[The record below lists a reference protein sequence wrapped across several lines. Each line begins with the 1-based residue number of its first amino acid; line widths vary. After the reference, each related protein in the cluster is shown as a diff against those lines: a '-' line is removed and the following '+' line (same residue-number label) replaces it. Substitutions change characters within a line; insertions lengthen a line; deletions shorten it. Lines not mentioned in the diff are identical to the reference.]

1 MKRVLFSMVLLMA
14 VSFSFAQ
21 MKNVKEA
28 KSIANDVKPNF
39 KQAEQLI
46 EEAMKN
52 PETKDLADTWDVAGF
67 IQKRINEEQMKK
79 CFSEKTVRYIKSIQ
93 QYFED
98 V

>member
-46 EEAMKN
+46 EE
-52 PETKDLADTWDVAGF
+52 
-67 IQKRINEEQMKK
+67 RSEERRVGKE
-79 CFSEKTVRYIKSIQ
+79 CRSRWSPYH
-93 QYFED
+93 
-98 V
+98 